1 MTNLLT
7 DPTSLQLKTGVVN
20 FRDLGRY
27 RTNAGVALR
36 PMMVFRSATLS
47 HLTND
52 DVVALRH
59 LGMKTVIDLRT
70 TQEQAADGV
79 VPASLGATVHSIP
92 VVGQLWTPTDTGDT
106 AAFLAERYVEM
117 FLECTEQIVEVIET
131 IVREPGPVLFHCMA
145 GKDRTGVVAAS
156 ILDLLEVDDATILD
170 DYGMSELEMPALRQL
185 FLDHFPDREI
195 PVPAPL
201 FDTAPQRAMEQAIEV
216 ARSEHG
222 SIHQL
227 LRGAGLSIGT
237 ITALRLLLL
246 QR

>member
-7 DPTSLQLKTGVVN
+7 EPTLPQLKTGVVN

-27 RTNAGVALR
+27 RTEAGISLR
-36 PMMVFRSATLS
+36 PMIVFRSATLS
-47 HLTND
+47 HLTDD

-59 LGMKTVIDLRT
+59 LGVKTVIDLRT
-70 TQEQAADGV
+70 AHEQAADGV
-79 VPASLGATVHSIP
+79 FPVALGASLHSIP

-117 FLECTEQIVEVIET
+117 FLENTEQIVRVIET
-131 IVREPGPVLFHCMA
+131 VVREPGPVLFHCMA
-145 GKDRTGVVAAS
+145 GKDRTGVVAVS
-156 ILDLLEVDDATILD
+156 ILDLLEVADATKLA
-170 DYGMSELEMPALRQL
+170 DYALSEQEMPALRQL
-185 FLDHFPDREI
+185 FLEHFPDREI
-195 PVPAPL
+195 PVPAPV
-201 FDTAPQRAMEQAIEV
+201 FDSAPQRAMAQAIDV
-216 ARSEHG
+216 VRCEHG

>member
-7 DPTSLQLKTGVVN
+7 AQSVPDLHTGVVN

-27 RTNAGVALR
+27 RTRTGVALR

-47 HLTND
+47 HLTEED
-52 DVVALRH
+52 IVALRH
-59 LGMKTVIDLRT
+59 LGVKTVIDLRT
-70 TQEQAADGV
+70 AEEQLAHGV
-79 VPASLGATVHSIP
+79 VSRALGARLHHIP
-92 VVGQLWTPTDTGDT
+92 IVGQLWIPEDPTD
-106 AAFLAERYVEM
+106 AAGFLAERYVEM
-117 FLECTEQIVEVIET
+117 FLECTDRLVEAIET

-156 ILDLLEVDDATILD
+156 ILDLLEVDDQTILD
-170 DYGMSELEMPALRQL
+170 DYRASEAEMPVLRKL
-185 FLDHFPDREI
+185 LENHFPERSI

-201 FDTAPQRAMEQAIEV
+201 FDTAPQRAMAQAIDV
-216 ARSEHG
+216 VRCEHG
-222 SIHQL
+222 SVHQM
-227 LRGAGLSIGT
+227 LRGAGLSLGT